1 MIDRGL
7 NMGPQVV
14 VFGVILITLILF
26 IEGSIRYEFVSLAG
40 LIILTI
46 TGIISPEEAF
56 LGFGHSA
63 VITVASVLVIS
74 AALVK
79 SGVIEHL
86 VVLLNKGSKSPRYM
100 IAGLM
105 LVTALL
111 SAFMNNIGALA
122 LIMPIAIRVAKD
134 SDTSP
139 SEFLMPVAFA
149 SLLGGMITQIGTP
162 PNLIVSS
169 YRVQAGKE
177 PFAFFDFAPV
187 GLVMVAVGV
196 LFTIILGSKLI
207 PKRKSYDDESI
218 FDIEAYLS
226 ELVVKDDS
234 RMVGKPLKEFYTTYN
249 LDVNVL
255 SILRNKQKII
265 APKANEHL
273 WPGDILIVKSE
284 SRELTEIVKRTGL
297 SLKGAKLGEPDSPP
311 LLNSR
316 NVALVEVVLR
326 EDSFLIG
333 RTAFETKLRN
343 RYNVNLVA
351 VSRRGIS
358 SFGRLKSFRFTA
370 GDVLLMQ
377 VPVSIVQD
385 TYSKL
390 GCLPLA
396 ERGVGID
403 VGESG
408 IKKYLA
414 LILFILSIII
424 TTIGLLPVQIV
435 FAFTAVTL
443 VISKVLTPREF
454 YNAIEW
460 PTIIMLGSL
469 LPLGDALQ
477 SSGGS
482 ATIANLLI
490 KASTIISPRM
500 MIGLIMIMTMILTN
514 LISNTASSILMAP
527 IAFSVSEFMGVSPE
541 PLLMGVAVASSAAF
555 LTPIAHQSNML
566 VMGPAGYKFTDYW
579 YLGLPLSI
587 LVVVISNPLILY
599 IWPL

>member
-1 MIDRGL
+1 
-7 NMGPQVV
+7 MGPQIV
-14 VFGVILITLILF
+14 VFSVILITLILF

-79 SGVIEHL
+79 SGIIERL
-86 VVLLNKGSKSPRYM
+86 VVILNKGSKSPKYM
-100 IAGLM
+100 IVSLM

-122 LIMPIAIRVAKD
+122 LIMPITIRVAKD

-139 SEFLMPVAFA
+139 SKFLMPVAFA
-149 SLLGGMITQIGTP
+149 SLLGGMLTQIGTP

-177 PFAFFDFAPV
+177 SFAFFDFAPV
-187 GLVMVAVGV
+187 GLVMVAVGI
-196 LFTIILGSKLI
+196 LFTTIFGNKLI

-226 ELVVKDDS
+226 ELVVKNDS

-273 WPGDILIVKSE
+273 WAGDILIIKSE

-297 SLKGAKLGEPDSPP
+297 SLKGAKVGEPDSPP

-326 EDSFLIG
+326 DDSFLIG

-351 VSRRGIS
+351 VSRKGIS
-358 SFGRLKSFRFTA
+358 SFGRLKSFRFSP

-377 VPVSIVQD
+377 VPVNIVQD

-396 ERGVGID
+396 ERGVGVD

-408 IKKYLA
+408 IKEYLP
-414 LILFILSIII
+414 LILFTISIIV
-424 TTIGLLPVQIV
+424 TTMGLLPVQVV

-443 VISKVLTPREF
+443 VIAKVITPREF

-482 ATIANLLI
+482 ATIANLLM
-490 KASTIISPRM
+490 KASTIISPNM
-500 MIGLIMIMTMILTN
+500 MIALIMIMTMILTN
-514 LISNTASSILMAP
+514 LISNTASAILMAP
-527 IAFSVSEFMGVSPE
+527 IAFAVSEFMGVSPE
-541 PLLMGVAVASSAAF
+541 PLLMSVSVSSSAAF
-555 LTPIAHQSNML
+555 LTPIGHQSNML
-566 VMGPAGYKFTDYW
+566 VMGPGGYKFTDYW

-587 LVVVISNPLILY
+587 LVVLIGTPLILY
-599 IWPL
+599 VWPL

>member
-56 LGFGHSA
+56 LGFGHPA